1 MYQLPRHRKRLALG
15 FFVVGASIVG
25 AAVTSR
31 SIPPGRT
38 WLPFALAFFVLE
50 WRSVEVN
57 DRMFMS
63 SSIMVALTAG
73 VVFALTGESAT
84 LGIPLVAACGT
95 FQPAD
100 FSQRRWFQP
109 MVNFG
114 QLVVSAAA
122 AGAVLDLTI
131 GASASRPSDLPR
143 IALAGGLAALV
154 YMVVNTLQV
163 RFIVRLAYARR
174 EITPW
179 SHLTMLFGSQAVM
192 GFIGALLGATL
203 LLVEPGAIPLVAMVF
218 VIGHMSFASYSAL
231 REAHLATLRGMVK
244 SLEAK
249 DVYTRG
255 HTERVARFVQMIAEE
270 LGFSGTRIER
280 LRWAALIHDVGKL
293 AVPKALIGKKGRL
306 SDEETA
312 EMRRHAHIVEEILA
326 EVEFLQPMV
335 EIASGHHSH
344 FDGNGYGG
352 RGHRHGQTPELDT
365 CILSV
370 ADAFD
375 AMTSS
380 RSYRVALSQR
390 FALREL
396 SENSGTQFHPYV
408 VDAFERALKKA
419 GEEWGSSR
427 VDDEEAARRLA
438 EQREEFPLLYG

>member
-1 MYQLPRHRKRLALG
+1 
-15 FFVVGASIVG
+15 
-25 AAVTSR
+25 
-31 SIPPGRT
+31 
-38 WLPFALAFFVLE
+38 
-50 WRSVEVN
+50 
-57 DRMFMS
+57 
-63 SSIMVALTAG
+63 
-73 VVFALTGESAT
+73 
-84 LGIPLVAACGT
+84 
-95 FQPAD
+95 
-100 FSQRRWFQP
+100 
-109 MVNFG
+109 
-114 QLVVSAAA
+114 
-122 AGAVLDLTI
+122 
-131 GASASRPSDLPR
+131 
-143 IALAGGLAALV
+143 
-154 YMVVNTLQV
+154 MVVNTLQV

-408 VDAFERALKKA
+408 VDAFERALNKA